1 MVERELKILL
11 TAEEFTGLQM
21 TVCKYA
27 KPKIQTNYY
36 FDTETLSMNRKGV
49 TCRIRF
55 KDGVYKATVKSHNS
69 DTSIS
74 TEYDLGK
81 SIEFNPNIFGVLG
94 FCCYGNLST
103 ERFTIFKNDELDM
116 VLDRNNYLGKTDY
129 ELEIEYAEN
138 CYDKA
143 MNELYNI
150 ADILYPNQCIKNKEC
165 FVMRTKKAKFKSD
178 RFFETFLKK

>member
-1 MVERELKILL
+1 MIERELKILL
-11 TAEEFTGLQM
+11 TAEEFIGLQM
-21 TVCKYA
+21 TMCKYL
-27 KPKIQTNYY
+27 KPQIQTNYY
-36 FDTETLSMNRKGV
+36 FDTETLSMNQKGV

-55 KDGVYKATVKSHNS
+55 KDGIYKATVKSHNR

-74 TEYDLGK
+74 TECDLGESK
-81 SIEFNPNIFGVLG
+81 ELFPNIFSVLG

-103 ERFTIFKNDELDM
+103 ERFMLFKNDELEM
-116 VLDRNNYLGKTDY
+116 VLDRNSYLGKTDY

-150 ADILYPNQCIKNKEC
+150 ADILFSNRIIQNKEY
-165 FVMRTKKAKFKSD
+165 FVMRAKHAKSKSE
-178 RFFETFLKK
+178 RFFETPLKK

>member
-11 TAEEFTGLQM
+11 SAEEFTGLQM
-21 TVCKYA
+21 TMCKYA

-36 FDTETLSMNRKGV
+36 FDTETLSMNQKGV

-69 DTSIS
+69 DTSVS
-74 TEYDLGK
+74 TEYDLGQSK
-81 SIEFNPNIFGVLG
+81 EFNPNIFGVLG

-103 ERFTIFKNDELDM
+103 ERFTIFKNDELEM
-116 VLDRNNYLGKTDY
+116 VLDRNNYLGKTDF
-129 ELEIEYAEN
+129 ELEIEYAES

-150 ADILYPNQCIKNKEC
+150 ADILLSNRMIQNKEY
-165 FVMRTKKAKFKSD
+165 FVMRAKNAKSKSQ
-178 RFFETFLKK
+178 RFFEIPLKK